1 MHGATNHSSFLLAGD
16 CVEGAERGRWVGMR
30 PCWKCVD
37 RMTMVSVTVKGGD
50 GELATSWRR
59 RRLQLQEVMMLML
72 RFGHAEL
79 PNRGLRSD

>member
-1 MHGATNHSSFLLAGD
+1 
-16 CVEGAERGRWVGMR
+16 
-30 PCWKCVD
+30 
-37 RMTMVSVTVKGGD
+37 MTMVSVTVKGGD